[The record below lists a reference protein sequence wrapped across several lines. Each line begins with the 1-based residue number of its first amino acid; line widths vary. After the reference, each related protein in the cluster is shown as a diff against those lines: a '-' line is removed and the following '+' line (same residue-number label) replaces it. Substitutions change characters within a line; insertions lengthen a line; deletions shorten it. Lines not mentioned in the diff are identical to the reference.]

1 MHPLRNEK
9 KKKSNKN
16 KKTRITR
23 VFVALFCCKNWL
35 MKNMNGVVTRYQGLS
50 QSFRSPR

>member
-9 KKKSNKN
+9 KNQIKN
-16 KKTRITR
+16 KQTRITR

>member
-1 MHPLRNEK
+1 MHPLRTET
-9 KKKSNKN
+9 KN
-16 KKTRITR
+16 QIKIKTRLTR

-35 MKNMNGVVTRYQGLS
+35 MKNMNGVVTRHQGLS